1 MITKEE
7 ILAEL
12 EGCEEPEKKLHEI
25 AEREKLPVMIIRKIL
40 KDLVTVAPPEKDYD
54 NVNRIARLHYEVVG
68 HQWFPD
74 EIAYAEE
81 RWRRGATVDEI
92 AAEIGR
98 SRVAVKGM
106 MQRNRERF
114 PRRQASFRVW
124 SSEEIVRAADM
135 WRDPTLTA
143 ADICI
148 ALNRGINDFYQLRAE
163 NPALFKPRRIR
174 RINSEVE

>member
-25 AEREKLPVMIIRKIL
+25 AERTGQPVMIIRKIL
-40 KDLVTVAPPEKDYD
+40 KDLVTVVPPEKEYD
-54 NVNRIARLHYEVVG
+54 NVNRIARLHYEVGG
-68 HQWFPD
+68 HQWFPE

-81 RWRRGATVDEI
+81 CWRRGATVDEI
-92 AAEIGR
+92 ATEVGR
-98 SRVAVKGM
+98 SRVAVKSM

-124 SSEEIVRAADM
+124 TPEEIIRAAEM
-135 WRDPTLTA
+135 WRDPEMLVTE
-143 ADICI
+143 IC
-148 ALNRGINDFYQLRAE
+148 AYLSRSDSDFYQLRVE
-163 NPALFKPRRIR
+163 NPTLFPPRKVWR
-174 RINSEVE
+174 RRA